1 VSLCAFSF
9 DFTINDPKPSIE
21 FSIRAS
27 FQFSATG
34 AGFNAVDRPST
45 MNDNCTL
52 QYCIYRAIRHVFVKP
67 ITYAQREWRMK
78 KKDLKFFEELLNNR
92 LQELLNQADN
102 TVSGMTEQKENFPD
116 PTDRATLESDRN
128 FMLRIRDREHK
139 LIKKIKKALDRI
151 ENNTFGICE
160 SCGEDISVERL
171 KARPVTTQCIDC
183 KTKEE
188 AFEKALG
195 L

>member
-1 VSLCAFSF
+1 MDEKEIKYFEDLL
-9 DFTINDPKPSIE
+9 K
-21 FSIRAS
+21 
-27 FQFSATG
+27 
-34 AGFNAVDRPST
+34 
-45 MNDNCTL
+45 
-52 QYCIYRAIRHVFVKP
+52 
-67 ITYAQREWRMK
+67 QR
-78 KKDLKFFEELLNNR
+78 LEELLS
-92 LQELLNQADN
+92 QADN
-102 TVSGMTEQKENFPD
+102 TVSGMTAPKENFPD

-139 LIKKIKKALDRI
+139 LIKKVKKALDRI
-151 ENNTFGICE
+151 DNGTFGICE
-160 SCGEDISVERL
+160 TCGDDISIERL

>member
-1 VSLCAFSF
+1 
-9 DFTINDPKPSIE
+9 
-21 FSIRAS
+21 
-27 FQFSATG
+27 
-34 AGFNAVDRPST
+34 
-45 MNDNCTL
+45 MN
-52 QYCIYRAIRHVFVKP
+52 
-67 ITYAQREWRMK
+67 
-78 KKDLKFFEELLNNR
+78 KKDIKFFEELLHQR
-92 LQELLNQADN
+92 LQELLSHAGE

-139 LIKKIKKALDRI
+139 LIKKVKKALDRI
-151 ENNTFGICE
+151 ETGTFGICE
-160 SCGEDISVERL
+160 KCGEDISLKRL

-195 L
+195 I